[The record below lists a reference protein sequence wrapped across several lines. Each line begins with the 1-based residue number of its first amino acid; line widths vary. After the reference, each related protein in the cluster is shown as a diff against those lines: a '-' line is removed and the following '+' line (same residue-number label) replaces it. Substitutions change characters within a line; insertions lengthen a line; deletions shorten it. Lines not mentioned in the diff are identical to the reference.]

1 MKYKKEADPKVVV
14 NDENW
19 LSFERNIDK
28 LKEKIYIEDED
39 ELNSSNSLKIKIAKN
54 EQTQ

>member
-1 MKYKKEADPKVVV
+1 LKDKKEEDPNVVV
-14 NDENW
+14 NFENW